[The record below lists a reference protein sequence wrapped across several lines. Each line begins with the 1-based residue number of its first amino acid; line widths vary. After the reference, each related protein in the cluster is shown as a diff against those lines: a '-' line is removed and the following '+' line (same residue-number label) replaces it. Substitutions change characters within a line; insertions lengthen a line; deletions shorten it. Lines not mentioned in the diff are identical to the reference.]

1 MALCKAVMSVK
12 STLDNPGPLCA
23 VVAAG
28 TVLPPLPN
36 RNEIPPSTHVGV
48 PPVLCRTC
56 PLVPIGRRAKFLAP
70 AAYIMSPPPVVTKP
84 TASSRVVFMVVLLFT
99 TTRREGAGGRG

>member
-70 AAYIMSPPPVVTKP
+70 AAYIMSPAAYRIFNDWSEALRE
-84 TASSRVVFMVVLLFT
+84 ASSPEHRDS
-99 TTRREGAGGRG
+99 EE